1 LDEPSIGL
9 HQRDNRKLLATLSRL
24 RDLGNTVI
32 VVEHD
37 EETIRTADYVIDL
50 GPGAG
55 EHGGEVIFQ
64 GTPQALMDRGADAD
78 LSLTGAYLTGTRR
91 IDAPAIRRPQLRG
104 ELVIRGARANNLKNI
119 DVRIPLGVLTAVT
132 GVSGSGKSTLV
143 NDILYTSLARTLY
156 R

>member
-1 LDEPSIGL
+1 
-9 HQRDNRKLLATLSRL
+9 QRDNRKLLATLTRL

-37 EETIRTADYVIDL
+37 DETIRSADYVIDL

-55 EHGGEVIFQ
+55 DLGGHVIFQ
-64 GTPQALMDRGADAD
+64 GTPHALMETGSGVFSSSDDSEKTPD
-78 LSLTGAYLTGTRR
+78 PVSLTGAYLMGARAIAT
-91 IDAPAIRRPQLRG
+91 PAGRRPALKG
-104 ELVIRGARANNLKNI
+104 ELVIRAARENNLKNI

-143 NDILYTSLARTLY
+143 NDILYKSLARA
-156 R
+156 